1 MVYLIIIDE
10 ENVFYY
16 KIIGFLLFILFKIN
30 CQWINNSTNLQF
42 QMNLSFSV

>member
-1 MVYLIIIDE
+1 MVYLIIGDE

-16 KIIGFLLFILFKIN
+16 KIIGILFFILFKIN
-30 CQWINNSTNLQF
+30 CQWINSTNLQF